1 MQLLKNQLILMAKQ
15 NKSLKKQGIKSN
27 MIDIIKKKSHH
38 LYWFFN
44 YLRYKIL
51 AGLLFSIIV
60 GLLDGFGLA
69 MFLPLLEMVSG
80 DADSASEGMGN
91 LGFMLDFLED
101 IGLGLNIGSVL
112 LFILFFFTLKGI
124 AKYFS
129 TVYRVLLQQELIRK
143 IRFRMLDAL
152 NNVRFSYFMNSDP
165 GRIQNTMT
173 GEVDRIQQ
181 AYNTYFQS
189 FEQLILV
196 LVYMVF
202 AVFVDYQFAI
212 LVIFGGAL
220 TNYVYKSVY
229 IRTKGASTKLTDDS
243 NLYQGRVIQYVAN
256 FKYLRATGMTNIYSN
271 HLESVILKIE
281 SSRKKIGSLGAILE
295 GTREP
300 LLIGVVTVVILF
312 QVNFLNGS
320 LGLILV
326 SLLFFYRALT
336 ALTQMQNAWNRF
348 LGVSG
353 SLDNLQ
359 NFQTAVTK
367 NHEIQGKD
375 EFQCL
380 TKDIRIENVSFSYGD
395 RPILA
400 NINLTIIKNQSLA
413 IVGES
418 GSGKTT
424 LVNLICGLLPVSQ
437 GEIIIDGKSLKRLN
451 RESFQKRIGYITQEP
466 VIFNDSIFNN
476 VTFWAE
482 RNKLNEQRCIK
493 ALQKASIHEFV
504 LESSEGL
511 DTTLGNN
518 GINLSGGQ
526 KQRISIAREL
536 YKSVDILLL
545 DEATSALDSETELMI
560 KENIDKLKGEYTIII
575 IAHRLSTIKNMN
587 NIIVL
592 EKGVITGMGNFNTLL
607 ESSPKFKKMV
617 KLQEM
622 ASY

>member
-1 MQLLKNQLILMAKQ
+1 
-15 NKSLKKQGIKSN
+15 
-27 MIDIIKKKSHH
+27 MINIIKNKFQH

-44 YLRYKIL
+44 YLKHKIL
-51 AGLLFSIIV
+51 VGMSFSIIV
-60 GLLDGFGLA
+60 GLLDGLGLA
-69 MFLPLLEMVSG
+69 MFLPLLEMVNG
-80 DADSASEGMGN
+80 DVDAASEGMGN
-91 LGFMLDFLED
+91 LGFILDFLED
-101 IGLGLNIGSVL
+101 IGVSLSIGSVL
-112 LFILFFFTLKGI
+112 LFILFFFSLKGI

-143 IRFRMLDAL
+143 LRLRMLQSL

-202 AVFVDYQFAI
+202 AIFVDYQFAI
-212 LVIFGGAL
+212 LVIIGGAL
-220 TNYVYKSVY
+220 TNYAYKFIY
-229 IRTKGASTKLTDDS
+229 TRTKGASTKLTVDS
-243 NLYQGRVIQYVAN
+243 NLFEGRVIQYVAN
-256 FKYLRATGMTNIYSN
+256 FKYLRATGMTEIYGK

-300 LLIGVVTVVILF
+300 LLIGVVSAVIFF
-312 QVNFLNGS
+312 QINFLNGS
-320 LGLILV
+320 LGLIIV

-359 NFQTAVTK
+359 NFQAAITQ
-367 NHEIQGKD
+367 NYEIQGKD
-375 EFQCL
+375 EFQFL
-380 TKDIRIENVSFSYGD
+380 KKDILIKNMSFSHGD
-395 RPILA
+395 SQILSK
-400 NINLTIIKNQSLA
+400 INLSIVKNQSLA

-437 GEIIIDGKSLKRLN
+437 GEITIDGKSIKRFN
-451 RESFQKRIGYITQEP
+451 RGSFQKRIGYVSQEP

-482 RNKLNEQRCIK
+482 RNKLNEKRCMEAI
-493 ALQKASIHEFV
+493 QKASINEFI

-518 GINLSGGQ
+518 GNNLSGGQ

-536 YKSVDILLL
+536 YKSVDILIL

-560 KENIDKLKGEYTIII
+560 QENIDKLKGEYTIII
-575 IAHRLSTIKNMN
+575 IAHRLSTIKNMD

-592 EKGVITGMGNFNTLL
+592 ENGEITGTGNFNTLL
-607 ESSPKFKKMV
+607 ESSSKFKKMV

-622 ASY
+622 TSY